1 MHLEATSLYRR
12 ALLGPDGE
20 EPRSYLAE
28 RGLGHVLNPASVWQ
42 VGYAPPG
49 WTTLTN
55 HLRRLDYSAA
65 ELLAA
70 GLAVRARTGNLL
82 DRFRDRISVPIRDT
96 DGNVVAFIARSA
108 PHAGT
113 RVAKYLNSPTTPIYR
128 KGESLFGLS
137 EQRQVLLAGANPVLV
152 EGPMDVLAVAE
163 AAKAGARPDD
173 FAAVAACGT
182 ALTAQQAT
190 LLAESVTPGSDIVV
204 AFDADPAGASAAA
217 NAYQTLRDSDLV
229 AMGELLSARLPKGLD
244 PADLLRVHGPAALR
258 AALTDNLTP
267 LVDQAI
273 DTRLTTFARVLDG
286 ADGRIA
292 AAKSVADLLS
302 TVRSDQAA
310 RYVVRIARLL
320 DLDPMTVSIAVTDAI
335 TASTNPRA
343 MPRPQPVQHA
353 HASAHGGHV
362 RPPV

>member
-49 WTTLTN
+49 WTTLTD
-55 HLRRLDYSAA
+55 HLRRLGYSAS
-65 ELLAA
+65 EVLAA
-70 GLAVRARTGNLL
+70 GLAVRARTGSVV
-82 DRFRDRISVPIRDT
+82 DRFRDRVTVPIRDI
-96 DGNVVAFIARSA
+96 DGTVVAFIARSA
-108 PHAGT
+108 PRAGS

-137 EQRQVLLAGANPVLV
+137 EQRQLLLAGANPVLV
-152 EGPMDVLAVAE
+152 EGPLDVLAIAE
-163 AAKAGARPDD
+163 TATAGPHD

-182 ALTAQQAT
+182 ALTVQQAA
-190 LLAESVTPGSDIVV
+190 LLAESVTLGSDIIV
-204 AFDADPAGASAAA
+204 AFDADPAGASAAVK
-217 NAYQTLRDSDLV
+217 AYQTLRDSDLV
-229 AMGELLSARLPKGLD
+229 AMGELLSARLPRGLD
-244 PADLLRVHGPAALR
+244 PADLLRVHGAAALR

-267 LVDQAI
+267 LVDRAI
-273 DTRLTTFARVLDG
+273 DTRLAAFARVLDG
-286 ADGRIA
+286 ADGRIG

-302 TVRSDQAA
+302 IVRHDQAA
-310 RYVVRIARLL
+310 RYVVRLASLL
-320 DLDPMTVSIAVTDAI
+320 DLDPMTVSIAVTDAL
-335 TASTNPRA
+335 TVSTSPRA
-343 MPRPQPVQHA
+343 MPRPWPVQRA